1 METLK
6 AIGMLIVA
14 AILTGIT
21 TVSGFIFSVVATVIS
36 VAVAIFGLLFGA
48 FYLVWQAREDAK
60 DNKDQGPD

>member
-6 AIGMLIVA
+6 VIGMMGVA
-14 AILTGIT
+14 AILAGIT
-21 TVSGFIFSVVATVIS
+21 MVSGFIFSVVATVIS

-60 DNKDQGPD
+60 NDKDQGPD